1 MLASINKKGQLEM
14 GITLMVIII
23 FMVILIASLI
33 LYFRFTYTQIEE
45 DKSGILDQR
54 YNSLLNVIIGLPEFR
69 CSKAG
74 IESECI
80 DASKLSKFE
89 DVARENNE
97 YYQTIFGDTE
107 EIWIEVIP
115 ENDYYNQNRYSIYG
129 QPNGKGVIYSVP
141 VSLYYPDYKKYKIGI
156 LKIKGIL

>member
-1 MLASINKKGQLEM
+1 M

-45 DKSGILDQR
+45 NKESILDQR

-74 IESECI
+74 VESECL
-80 DASKLSKFE
+80 DASKLSEFK
-89 DVARENNE
+89 DVSDSNEE
-97 YYQTIFGDTE
+97 YYKIVFGDVE
-107 EIWIEVIP
+107 EIWIDVIS
-115 ENDYYNQNRYSIYG
+115 ENEIKYSLYG
-129 QPNGKGVIYSVP
+129 ESDGKGVIYSVP
-141 VSLYYPDYKKYKIGI
+141 VSLFYPDYKKYKIGI
-156 LKIKGIL
+156 LKIRGIL

>member
-1 MLASINKKGQLEM
+1 MTKKGQLEM

-45 DKSGILDQR
+45 NKESILDQR

-74 IESECI
+74 VESECL
-80 DASKLSKFE
+80 DASKLDGF
-89 DVARENNE
+89 REVSDSNSD
-97 YYQTIFGDTE
+97 YYKTIFGDVE

-115 ENDYYNQNRYSIYG
+115 ENGKDYYDQIEYNIYG
-129 QPNGKGVIYSVP
+129 GSNGKGVIYSVP
-141 VSLYYPDYKKYKIGI
+141 VSLFYPDYKKYKIGI
-156 LKIKGIL
+156 LKIRGIL